1 MPFENEEYLP
11 KRIMK
16 TKLRHVVNWRLSPMF
31 SISIE
36 PTNSLW
42 GFLDLKSE
50 LIRKGE
56 TQNQGKNGQI

>member
-1 MPFENEEYLP
+1 MCDG
-11 KRIMK
+11 ITDIV
-16 TKLRHVVNWRLSPMF
+16 TKQVEVT
-31 SISIE
+31 I
-36 PTNSLW
+36 SLW

>member
-1 MPFENEEYLP
+1 MHYPKKNGMMIYLHIYT
-11 KRIMK
+11 RANQNFWD
-16 TKLRHVVNWRLSPMF
+16 TLRDA
-31 SISIE
+31 
-36 PTNSLW
+36 LW

>member
-1 MPFENEEYLP
+1 MIKQDKKNWVGIKP
-11 KRIMK
+11 KVDG
-16 TKLRHVVNWRLSPMF
+16 T
-31 SISIE
+31 
-36 PTNSLW
+36 LW

>member
-1 MPFENEEYLP
+1 MVGSYWDLP
-11 KRIMK
+11 LLILPLRLNQVK
-16 TKLRHVVNWRLSPMF
+16 TSQGK
-31 SISIE
+31 
-36 PTNSLW
+36 TTTLW